1 MEMQTILK
9 KIGIEECSANFERE
23 NISPDIVHCLSKQEF
38 FELGVFRREDMVKLR
53 QECTKYGSASPHVQ
67 KTSEFVIPERVLHN
81 LIDNGFWI
89 CDIAKILSVSESTV
103 YRKMRQY
110 GNLKVRFF

>member
-38 FELGVFRREDMVKLR
+38 SELGVFRREDMVKLR
-53 QECTKYGSASPHVQ
+53 QECIKYGSASPHVQ
-67 KTSEFVIPERVLHN
+67 KTYGSSEFVIPERVLHN
-81 LIDNGFWI
+81 F
-89 CDIAKILSVSESTV
+89 TV
-103 YRKMRQY
+103 YHRIR
-110 GNLKVRFF
+110 NLVPLQSINNYKNGWNGT